1 MRLHHMA
8 LIAPLALAILMAP
21 LAAAAPQ
28 AGKLYRVGIL
38 GDKAADPAETRL
50 WQLFRLS
57 LREHGW
63 MEGENMVIEHRWA
76 EGNTARL
83 PALAAGLVQLP
94 VDLIVAR
101 SSMFVQPAKEAT
113 SSIPIVFVVHA
124 DPVGTGHVA
133 SLARP
138 GGNITGLALLQ
149 TDLGSKGLEL
159 LLSAVPEA
167 TRIAV
172 LWSLTTPSH
181 TPGLKALE
189 EVGRALQV
197 QLQAVG
203 VGTGAELEDAFAAMA
218 QARAQA
224 VLVLAAPVF
233 FAERQRVAA
242 LALTHRLPMMLGPSE
257 AVEAGGLMSYGPNYD
272 EFYRRAAT
280 YVDKILKGAK
290 PADLPV
296 EQAMKFEFVINLKT
310 AQALGLTIPSMLLFQ
325 ADKVI
330 R

>member
-1 MRLHHMA
+1 
-8 LIAPLALAILMAP
+8 
-21 LAAAAPQ
+21 
-28 AGKLYRVGIL
+28 
-38 GDKAADPAETRL
+38 
-50 WQLFRLS
+50 
-57 LREHGW
+57 
-63 MEGENMVIEHRWA
+63 MVIEHRWA
-76 EGNTARL
+76 EGNAARL

-113 SSIPIVFVVHA
+113 ASIPIVFVVHA

-159 LLSAVPEA
+159 LLAAVPEA
-167 TRIAV
+167 KRIAV
-172 LWSLTTPSH
+172 LWNPNTPSH

-189 EVGRALQV
+189 EVGRTLQV
-197 QLQAVG
+197 QLQAIG
-203 VGTGAELEDAFAAMA
+203 VRTGAELEDAFAAMA
-218 QARAQA
+218 QEHVQA
-224 VLVLAAPVF
+224 VLVLAAPPF
-233 FAERQRVAA
+233 FAERQRIAE
-242 LALTHRLPMMLGPSE
+242 LAMLHRLPTMLGPRE